1 MNTIPNPEIEK
12 LRTEKESNEAKLRY
26 CKNQLKALSQE
37 EQNLERKARNH
48 RIFTRGAMLESFLQN
63 PLLLTDEQVY
73 SILKVTF
80 HRPEVGETV
89 RRLIEENVQKDENGD
104 EPGEPL

>member
-1 MNTIPNPEIEK
+1 MGSKKTIDELKRQKDSIEAR
-12 LRTEKESNEAKLRY
+12 LWY
-26 CKNQLKALSQE
+26 HQNQLKALTSE
-37 EQNLERKARNH
+37 EQGLERKARNH

-73 SILKVTF
+73 TILKVAF
-80 HRPEVGETV
+80 HRPEVGEMV
-89 RRLIEENVQKDENGD
+89 RRLIEENVQQDENGD